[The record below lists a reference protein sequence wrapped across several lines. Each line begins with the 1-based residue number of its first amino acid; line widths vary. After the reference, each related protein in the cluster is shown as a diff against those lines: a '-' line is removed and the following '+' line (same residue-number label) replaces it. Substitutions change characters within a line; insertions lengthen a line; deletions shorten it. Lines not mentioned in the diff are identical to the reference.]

1 MAQGFL
7 WLRNRCDGGPHI
19 GELGTGDPEPATG
32 DILSDLSSSAL
43 RPRTWAQMLDCLQV
57 LAQDVGVLVE
67 NADRDPDDL
76 SPPVDVV
83 PADDEDKAR
92 LAKVLAAA
100 NAKRAH

>member
-1 MAQGFL
+1 
-7 WLRNRCDGGPHI
+7 
-19 GELGTGDPEPATG
+19 
-32 DILSDLSSSAL
+32 
-43 RPRTWAQMLDCLQV
+43 MLDCLQV